1 MVEIA
6 VLIKQV
12 PDTSAKIEVSGGKVD
27 LSSVKWI
34 TSPYDEFAIEAAL
47 QHKES
52 AGGTVT
58 AITLGPESCDKAL
71 KDAKA
76 IGVDN
81 LVRIWNDGWDY
92 MDSHAIQSAL
102 SQVVSNM
109 GATAVYCGKSAADT
123 GAGSTGPGVAQ
134 RLGWPSLS
142 NIVGIKFTGDSLEVT
157 QPGPNGQSII
167 GVNLPALISCDKGM
181 NEPRRANVRGI
192 MMAKKATIEVIGD
205 IGTNSNVSMVGHSS
219 PPEKPP
225 GKTFEGAE
233 NIPHVVKL
241 LRDEANII

>member
-12 PDTSAKIEVSGGKVD
+12 PDTSAKIDVRDGIVD

-52 AGGTVT
+52 VGGTVT
-58 AITLGPESCDKAL
+58 AITLGPESSEKSL

-81 LVRIWNDGWDY
+81 LVRIWNDGWSY
-92 MDSHAIQSAL
+92 MDSNAVQSAL
-102 SQVVSNM
+102 SQAVSNI
-109 GATAVYCGKSAADT
+109 GATVVYCGKSAADT

-142 NIVGIKFTGDSLEVT
+142 NIVGIKYESESLEVT

-192 MMAKKATIEVIGD
+192 MMAKKATIEVLAD
-205 IGTNSNVSMVGHSS
+205 IHSNSTISMVGHSS

-225 GKTFEGAE
+225 GKKFEGAE
-233 NIPHVVKL
+233 NVPDVVKL

>member
-1 MVEIA
+1 MLEIA

-12 PDTSAKIEVSGGKVD
+12 PDTSAKIEVSDGMVD

-52 AGGTVT
+52 EGGTVT

-81 LVRIWNDGWDY
+81 LVRVWNSNWSY

-102 SQVVSNM
+102 AQAVSNI
-109 GATAVYCGKSAADT
+109 GASVVYCGKSAADT

-134 RLGWPSLS
+134 KLGWPSLS
-142 NIVGIKFTGDSLEVT
+142 NIVGIKFDGDSLEVT
-157 QPGPNGQSII
+157 QPGSKGQSIL
-167 GVNLPALISCDKGM
+167 GVSIPALISCDKGM

-192 MMAKKATIEVIGD
+192 MMAKKATIEVID
-205 IGTNSNVSMVGHSS
+205 NISTNSNVGLVGHSS

-241 LRDEANII
+241 LRDEAKII